1 MRFVA
6 GQGAVLRCCVQGSVA
21 EILLAGALW
30 LSCCWPGRRGGEPSG
45 ISCWPGSRGEAVADR
60 EPLAQRTACRS
71 SEAELHREELTAPR
85 KTIQLHREA
94 NKRAQKEK
102 GPEETLISLPSHF
115 YLLPCE
121 RATRH
126 ATRPNRRSPL
136 AFTADMQYR
145 RSCRRHSPLAFTA
158 GMQCWRSCRR
168 HAALAK
174 LPPACNT
181 GEVAAAIMQGLQG
194 RLQQMQELR
203 RALGIR
209 QG

>member
-6 GQGAVLRCCVQGSVA
+6 GRGAVLRCCVQGSVA
-21 EILLAGALW
+21 EMLLAGAPWRSCCWLERRGGAIAGRSAVAEAIGNQLLAGALW
-30 LSCCWPGRRGGEPSG
+30 LSCCWPGRRG
-45 ISCWPGSRGEAVADR
+45 EAVAGR

-71 SEAELHREELTAPR
+71 SEAELHREELTAPQKTMWLHREELTAPR
-85 KTIQLHREA
+85 KTMRLQREA
-94 NKRAQKEK
+94 NKRTQKEK

-121 RATRH
+121 RATR
-126 ATRPNRRSPL
+126 A
-136 AFTADMQYR
+136 
-145 RSCRRHSPLAFTA
+145 
-158 GMQCWRSCRR
+158 
-168 HAALAK
+168 
-174 LPPACNT
+174 

>member
-6 GQGAVLRCCVQGSVA
+6 GRGAVTEL
-21 EILLAGALW
+21 LLAGALW
-30 LSCCWPGRRGGEPSG
+30 RKTIENQLLAGEPWRRAIG
-45 ISCWPGSRGEAVADR
+45 NQLLPRRRGEAVAGR
-60 EPLAQRTACRS
+60 KPLAQRTACRS
-71 SEAELHREELTAPR
+71 SEAELHREELAAPR
-85 KTIQLHREA
+85 KTMRLHREA
-94 NKRAQKEK
+94 NKRTQKEK

-121 RATRH
+121 RATR
-126 ATRPNRRSPL
+126 A
-136 AFTADMQYR
+136 
-145 RSCRRHSPLAFTA
+145 
-158 GMQCWRSCRR
+158 
-168 HAALAK
+168 
-174 LPPACNT
+174 

>member
-6 GQGAVLRCCVQGSVA
+6 GRGAVA
-21 EILLAGALW
+21 ELLLAGALW
-30 LSCCWPGRRGGEPSG
+30 RKAIGNQLLAWAPWRRAIGNQLLPRR
-45 ISCWPGSRGEAVADR
+45 RGEAVAGR
-60 EPLAQRTACRS
+60 EPLAQRTASRGI
-71 SEAELHREELTAPR
+71 EEELHREELAAPR
-85 KTIQLHREA
+85 KTMRLHRES
-94 NKRAQKEK
+94 NKRTQKEK

-121 RATRH
+121 RATR
-126 ATRPNRRSPL
+126 
-136 AFTADMQYR
+136 Q
-145 RSCRRHSPLAFTA
+145 
-158 GMQCWRSCRR
+158 
-168 HAALAK
+168 AK
-174 LPPACNT
+174 LPLACSA